1 MDDDR
6 YLEMILGKL
15 WHEGFSAAT
24 SGMLLFFGVN
34 RSASIH
40 RAKKEIDDYV
50 RGKIDAET
58 ARILDQRTIPP
69 GAILNFSSGSDS
81 RNTNTE
87 DPIRIRSKTDGI

>member
-34 RSASIH
+34 RSDSIH

-58 ARILDQRTIPP
+58 ARLLDQRTIPP
-69 GAILNFSSGSDS
+69 GAILNFSSGSDAGIP
-81 RNTNTE
+81 
-87 DPIRIRSKTDGI
+87 DPADPCRP